1 MGFLCTPQ
9 IMGLTRDGPKQ
20 KKNGGKQ
27 KHRAAGKAI
36 LAEAGKERFSASE
49 TLDRTRSGDN
59 SYSGFDSGFACWD
72 AMCKEA
78 DEYRVPTKARDGT
91 MHERGLRKDAVIGY
105 AIIFN
110 PPSEMTQGWT
120 RDDYQRFYDDS
131 WACLREIQPDLFRD
145 ENVRMDAVHR
155 DEGRLI
161 DDGTFTE
168 HLHRFGVPKG
178 RDGKYCGNRIDARLL
193 ITINERYPAMMRDK
207 GWDLDDLQT
216 TDWQRMRTDEEYRR
230 EWNDKRKERGRSVN
244 KYIRDELDARM
255 RRVVETGEEVMTL
268 MEDAKAA
275 KAEADDYARHT
286 KRHADEVKMTAD
298 DTAAAAEQLRQAAL
312 RERQR
317 AEEDRRLMLVSA
329 QQEAKQICDDAQ
341 REQDEKAK
349 EYQAWEDKLSAQQA
363 AIDRKE
369 KQARADAQAI
379 LKEAQQGAEA
389 LTGAARAEA
398 RQIVAKAKIDVR
410 KACEKITEDAEKKSQ
425 EAIRDAYHEAQR
437 KWIGPKV
444 QSLYDLEAEY
454 HALID
459 SQKQLGPEPEAS
471 LVEFCKSHR
480 IGNRS
485 IYDLYQEHRR
495 QADPSGEQRQANR
508 EKAAELDEQ
517 IEAAKDIKQADPVND
532 PVAEKIIRRAI
543 AEHGLIRRTP
553 DTSAADA
560 IDQTDGEELE
570 MV

>member
-9 IMGLTRDGPKQ
+9 IMGLTRDGPKT

-59 SYSGFDSGFACWD
+59 SYTGYDSGFACWD

-110 PPSEMTQGWT
+110 PPAEMTQGWT

-131 WACLREIQPDLFRD
+131 WACLCEIQPDLFRD

-168 HLHRFGVPKG
+168 HLHRFGVPKD
-178 RDGKYCGNRIDARLL
+178 RSGKYCGNKIDARLL

-207 GWDLDDLQT
+207 GWDLDDLNN
-216 TDWQRMRTDEEYRR
+216 TDWQRMRTDEDYRR

-244 KYIRDELDARM
+244 KYIRDELDSRM

-286 KRHADEVKMTAD
+286 KRHADETKKAAD

-312 RERQR
+312 QERQR
-317 AEEDRRLMLVSA
+317 AEEDRRLILVSA
-329 QQEAKQICDDAQ
+329 QQEAAQ
-341 REQDEKAK
+341 M
-349 EYQAWEDKLSAQQA
+349 
-363 AIDRKE
+363 
-369 KQARADAQAI
+369 
-379 LKEAQQGAEA
+379 
-389 LTGAARAEA
+389 
-398 RQIVAKAKIDVR
+398 VAKAKIDVR

-425 EAIRDAYHEAQR
+425 EAIRDAYFEAKR
-437 KWIGPKV
+437 KWIDPKV
-444 QSLYDLEAEY
+444 QSLYDLEAQY
-454 HALID
+454 QSIID
-459 SQKQLGPEPEAS
+459 SQKQLGPEPEVS
-471 LVEFCKSHR
+471 LVQFCKSHR
-480 IGNRS
+480 IGNKS
-485 IYDLYQEHRR
+485 VYDLYQEHLQR
-495 QADPSGEQRQANR
+495 ADTSGEQRQVNR
-508 EKAAELDEQ
+508 AKAAELDEQ
-517 IEAAKDIKQADPVND
+517 IEAAKDIKQADPTND
-532 PVAEKIIRRAI
+532 PAVEKIIRRAVTKR
-543 AEHGLIRRTP
+543 GLIRRTP

-560 IDQTDGEELE
+560 IDHNDGEELE
-570 MV
+570 MI